1 MASRSLRRRAEAFIF
16 DGTLAVT
23 ARGARGRPARL
34 VAAFLTLTAKVVRR
48 YRGARE
54 ERLTG
59 EALGKEWQRL
69 MPNPKVMPIT
79 HVEGDT
85 AYGEIRVRCP
95 LRGTGDVRA
104 CHHLMSYDRA
114 LMRPAGARFVV
125 LESQAEPGVERCRIA
140 IRPADL
146 PADDLV
152 SALVRVEQEGESPTR
167 SRS

>member
-1 MASRSLRRRAEAFIF
+1 MSNRSARRRAEAAMF
-16 DGTLAVT
+16 DGTLALA
-23 ARGARGRPARL
+23 ARGAQTRGARAVSAML
-34 VAAFLTLTAKVVRR
+34 ALTAKLVRA
-48 YRGARE
+48 YRRAGTEHLR
-54 ERLTG
+54 G

-85 AYGEIRVRCP
+85 AYGEIHVRCP
-95 LRGTGDVRA
+95 LRGTGDVHA
-104 CHHLMSYDRA
+104 CHRLMAYDRA

-125 LESQAEPGVERCRIA
+125 LESQAEPGVEHCRIA

-152 SALVRVEQEGESPTR
+152 PAIIRADQLTR
-167 SRS
+167 HPQ

>member
-1 MASRSLRRRAEAFIF
+1 MSSQSLRRRVEAAVF
-16 DGTLAVT
+16 DETLAVA
-23 ARGARGRPARL
+23 ARGARGRAAGL
-34 VAAFLTLTAKVVRR
+34 VTAFLTFTARIVRL
-48 YRGARE
+48 YRGASE

-79 HVEGDT
+79 HVEGET
-85 AYGEIRVRCP
+85 AYGEIHVHCP
-95 LRGTGDVRA
+95 LRGTGDVHA
-104 CHHLMSYDRA
+104 CHRLMSYDRA

-125 LESQAEPGVERCRIA
+125 LKSQAEPGVERCRIA

-152 SALVRVEQEGESPTR
+152 SAVERVSAESHQA
-167 SRS
+167 